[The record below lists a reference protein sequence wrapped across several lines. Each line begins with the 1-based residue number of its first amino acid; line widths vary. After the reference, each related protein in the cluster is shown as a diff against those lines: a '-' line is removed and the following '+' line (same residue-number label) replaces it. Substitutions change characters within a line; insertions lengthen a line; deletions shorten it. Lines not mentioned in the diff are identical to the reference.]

1 MSPMQLG
8 LVAGEG
14 RLPDEVEARFPS
26 CTRLQL
32 RMGGLRLGAVD
43 TVLNAARLTACDHLC
58 FAGGVNRDD
67 FRDLDQGAQWIA
79 AQAGAGAGDSQLL
92 DALVAYAEQSGFRVV
107 GVNTL
112 CADLLT
118 PKRLLCGFT
127 HVSEA
132 DQREGL
138 KRARKHGLADLG
150 QAVVRVGDQWL
161 VEGPDGTNALIA
173 RAGAA
178 GEGQKVL
185 FKAAK
190 PQQDLR
196 VDLPAWGLETVQAAV
211 EAGFSALVFEAEQT
225 IGLDREEALAAA
237 KAAGLTII
245 GARA

>member
-1 MSPMQLG
+1 MSPMRLG

-26 CTRLQL
+26 CIRLQL
-32 RMGGLRLGAVD
+32 RLGGLRLGAVD

-67 FRDLDQGAQWIA
+67 FRDLDQGAKWIA

-92 DALVAYAEQSGFRVV
+92 DALIAYAEHSGFRVV

-118 PKRLLCGFT
+118 PERYLSGF
-127 HVSEA
+127 VPIPEA

-138 KRARKHGLADLG
+138 KRARQHGLADLG
-150 QAVVRVGDQWL
+150 QAVAQVGDQWL

-178 GEGQKVL
+178 GVGQKVL

-196 VDLPAWGLETVQAAV
+196 IDLPAWGLETVQAAV
-211 EAGFSALVFEAEQT
+211 DAGFSALVFEAEKT
-225 IGLDREEALAAA
+225 IGLDREKALAVA
-237 KAAGLTII
+237 KVGGLTII